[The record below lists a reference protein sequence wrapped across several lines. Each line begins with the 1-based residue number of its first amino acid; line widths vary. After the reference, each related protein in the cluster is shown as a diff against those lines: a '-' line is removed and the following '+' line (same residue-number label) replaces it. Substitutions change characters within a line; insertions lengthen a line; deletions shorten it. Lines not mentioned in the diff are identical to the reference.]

1 MLLFFKSSSELIS
14 HFFSLFSLFLFLS
27 LSLFTSLLLSIF
39 SFIFLSF
46 LIFSLHIFF
55 CSFHS
60 PFFPFLIFSLYSQFS
75 YPSNLHLSFSPIIP
89 PPFFYRQLPP
99 PHLTSTYSTNY
110 ASSFKLKLIP
120 PELILFPEN
129 G

>member
-1 MLLFFKSSSELIS
+1 MLLFLNRPAIS
-14 HFFSLFSLFLFLS
+14 YHIFYFPYFCSFHSPFLP
-27 LSLFTSLLLSIF
+27 SLLLSIF

-46 LIFSLHIFF
+46 LIFSLQIFF
-55 CSFHS
+55 RSFHS

-89 PPFFYRQLPP
+89 PTFSTASFPP